1 MAYTPINWQ
10 TGDTIT
16 AQKLNR
22 CDNGWGV
29 GGGSRTL
36 ILEETVTTEGGGPA
50 FAALAYSTEF
60 TFPAIVV
67 TLNGTE
73 YECAYDAELFG
84 YGDIDFQAYPFVI
97 DSYNGWNELVTA
109 EEGTYSL
116 KVETAAAQTIEV
128 SQGFVNAVAFHA
140 TVGTTTFQEIDDAL
154 AAGRLVVISDSGSF
168 GSACQLVC
176 SADKTAVPLSVYAVN
191 VTSNGVSANTYF
203 AASASSPITAS

>member
-1 MAYTPINWQ
+1 MAYTPINWA

-16 AQKLNR
+16 ADKLNR

-36 ILEETVTTEGGGPA
+36 ILEETVTTEGAGPA
-50 FAALAYSTEF
+50 LAALAYSSEITV
-60 TFPAIVV
+60 PAIVV

-73 YECAYDAELFG
+73 YECAYDAEIFG
-84 YGDIDFQAYPFVI
+84 YGDRYFQTYPFVI
-97 DSYNGWNELVTA
+97 DQYNGYPELATPEA
-109 EEGTYSL
+109 GTYSL

-154 AAGRLVVISDSGSF
+154 AAGRLVVVSDSGSF

-176 SADKTAVPLSVYAVN
+176 SADKTSVPLHVNAVN
-191 VTSNGVSANTYF
+191 VTSNGVSANSYL
-203 AASASSPITAS
+203 AASASSPIMAN